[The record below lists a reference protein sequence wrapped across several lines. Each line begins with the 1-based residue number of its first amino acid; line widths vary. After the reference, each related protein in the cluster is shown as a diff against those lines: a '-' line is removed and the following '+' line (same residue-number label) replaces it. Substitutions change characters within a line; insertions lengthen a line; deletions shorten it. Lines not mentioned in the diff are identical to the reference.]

1 MGKFEVSNVV
11 NLDTIKLTDQIIESD
26 FAFTTRDN
34 KFVQFKYTQDETKRE
49 PYKVKPGIWAIEK
62 VMNQMH
68 LVQTSFNHD
77 SILKDLIKTKDIVEK
92 VDCFFSNLNV
102 YYENGIEVPVRN
114 ILLFGP
120 AGTGKT
126 TGIIESIDKYVKD
139 NETAIVVWHTDKWE
153 AYEIK
158 DLVKSFEYI
167 DGVKKLIVL
176 MEDLGGIELDKT
188 RMRSDSS
195 LLSLLDNKEK
205 TFSIPTMI
213 IATTNHIEVFMG
225 NLVNRP
231 GRFDDKIKV
240 SFPSGVERT
249 RLLEFFSK
257 GLATEEDKI
266 EFNLAKYD
274 EFSPA
279 HVREAI
285 LRSKLHKKTLLQSMK
300 EVREEIEL
308 YKKDFEERIGKMGFS

>member
-1 MGKFEVSNVV
+1 MGKFEVSNIV
-11 NLDTIKLTDQIIESD
+11 NLADIKLDDPIIESD
-26 FAFTTRDN
+26 YAIISAD
-34 KFVQFKYTQDETKRE
+34 KFIQFKYKQEETKRE

-62 VMNQMH
+62 MMGQMH
-68 LVQTSFNHD
+68 LIETSFNHD

-92 VDCFFSNLNV
+92 VDCFFSNLDV

-114 ILLFGP
+114 ALLFGP

-126 TGIIESIDKYVKD
+126 TGIIEAIDKYTKD
-139 NETAIVVWHTDKWE
+139 QETAIIVWHTDKWE

-158 DLVKSFEYI
+158 DLIKSFEYV
-167 DGVKKLIVL
+167 GVKKLIVL

-188 RMRSDSS
+188 RIRSDSS
-195 LLSLLDNKEK
+195 LLSLLDNKER

-240 SFPSGVERT
+240 GFPSGEERAK
-249 RLLEFFSK
+249 LLDFFSK
-257 GLATEEDKI
+257 NTATEDDKK
-266 EFNLAKYD
+266 EFVLSKYD

-279 HVREAI
+279 HIRESI
-285 LRSKLHKKTLLQSMK
+285 LRSRLHKKSLLQAMK
-300 EVREEIEL
+300 EIKEEIEL
-308 YKKDFEERIGKMGFS
+308 YKKDFEERINKMGFN